1 MTVLVALAGALAIL
15 SGLLKLFGRSRIP
28 GEIPLLPLLEILA
41 GAGVPLYTLTRG
53 PGPDVGFTPILFLLV
68 LVFVSSI
75 SRVMS
80 ASTRRRKREE
90 SEGGRLATY
99 VKFLSVHKKED
110 STLPSPFEDS

>member
-41 GAGVPLYTLTRG
+41 GAGMPLYPLTKG
-53 PGPDVGFTPILFLLV
+53 PAPGVGFTPILFLLG

-75 SRVMS
+75 SRAMS

-99 VKFLSVHKKED
+99 VKFLSVQKKEN
-110 STLPSPFEDS
+110 SPLPSPFEDS